1 MSAKRH
7 GHLRRANLAWNGAA
21 PPTQGHALTRRRR
34 RCGRPPTPLPGP
46 RLRGRFVAICPWGP
60 GLQTRKIQ
68 RQLCQRV
75 GSSCSAVSRSRPRAA
90 CGTGSRRPWRIGGAA
105 AAAGQA
111 VSAPGRLRDR
121 AGAPLPSSP
130 IGPQDLARPQTRAC
144 PADPLRS
151 PEVPAR
157 PKRPLPAAPPCELTW
172 VGWSLAC

>member
-121 AGAPLPSSP
+121 AGAPLPELPHRAPGPCAPPDPRLSRRPSP
-130 IGPQDLARPQTRAC
+130 VPRGPRPPQ
-144 PADPLRS
+144 
-151 PEVPAR
+151 
-157 PKRPLPAAPPCELTW
+157 AAPSRRATM
-172 VGWSLAC
+172 